1 MKVFDSLNSTHTF
14 KVVPRYYSDVTS
26 LVLKN
31 EANNEL
37 KNFDPVIF
45 STLNGFIDITFD
57 TSFTD
62 KEKGEILVNGD
73 DGVIYRGSYF
83 VTSEDTQSN
92 QINGYLYYE
101 H

>member
-73 DGVIYRGSYF
+73 DGVIYSCLLY
-83 VTSEDTQSN
+83 TSPSPRDRTRSRMPSSA
-92 QINGYLYYE
+92 
-101 H
+101 